1 MRKPLIS
8 AEAIE
13 YMSDTPVFNYDE
25 VRELEAY
32 TTELE
37 TQIEAMKCCGNCKYL
52 GIVYPECHFCDKH
65 NNVTKSMQ
73 KDNWQLAEKRGE

>member
-1 MRKPLIS
+1 MRDRKPLIS

-13 YMSDTPVFNYDE
+13 YTSDTPVFNYDE

-37 TQIEAMKCCGNCKYL
+37 TRIEAMKCCGNCNNYWNCMQET
-52 GIVYPECHFCDKH
+52 VMRCDHRSGKL
-65 NNVTKSMQ
+65 
-73 KDNWQLAEKRGE
+73 DNWQLAEKRGE